1 MKLATRIALS
11 VTVVMPL
18 LVLAAGLLVLGLV
31 SRDLRQQQDARLRD
45 RAEAVLPDARALLA
59 ADRNG
64 RPKAEQNQHRKVL
77 GDVLDAGIRVRG
89 ADGTTVLE
97 GGPQPDAAVRLPDR
111 TPDGPLTVR
120 AKGHAWRV
128 LSVPVTGTAPGNLWI
143 FTPASSTDP
152 QVAAVRRRVLL
163 VALLA
168 APVSGLLAYGL
179 AGRATASVRR
189 LSGRAAALDPA
200 AGAAAFAGPPANISE
215 VDELSAAIGQLLT
228 RYDEQA
234 ARTAQA
240 LETARSFSSAA
251 SHELRTPLMSMQ
263 TDLDVLAAHPDLS
276 PGERAEVV
284 RDLRSD
290 HARLLE
296 LLGALRMLALGDLVE
311 VSAFAPLDLCELV
324 DAAAGE
330 AARRHGGEG
339 LELDVE
345 LPAELRVFGWDSGLK
360 IMLDNL
366 LRNAVIH
373 GHRPGEPPRVT
384 VRLRAEG
391 SSAVL
396 TVDDEGPG
404 VPPDEHEAVF
414 HRFHH
419 RPGSPGSGLGLTLVA
434 QQAALHRG
442 TVVLAGAPGG
452 SGARFEVR
460 LPLAADDEPTLR
472 LPVRRD
478 WISRRD

>member
-11 VTVVMPL
+11 VTVVTPL

-128 LSVPVTGTAPGNLWI
+128 LSVPVAGAAPGNLWI

-200 AGAAAFAGPPANISE
+200 AGAAAFAGPPANIAE

-366 LRNAVIH
+366 LRNAV
-373 GHRPGEPPRVT
+373 
-384 VRLRAEG
+384 
-391 SSAVL
+391 
-396 TVDDEGPG
+396 
-404 VPPDEHEAVF
+404 
-414 HRFHH
+414 
-419 RPGSPGSGLGLTLVA
+419 
-434 QQAALHRG
+434 
-442 TVVLAGAPGG
+442 
-452 SGARFEVR
+452 
-460 LPLAADDEPTLR
+460 
-472 LPVRRD
+472 
-478 WISRRD
+478 